1 MSTKIKVEKGQNL
14 MDISVQETGRLENI
28 FLIAQAN
35 NRSITDDL
43 EAGMML
49 DIPEGLL
56 ENKKVKN
63 YYIKKK
69 IKPGTNG

>member
-1 MSTKIKVEKGQNL
+1 MSKKIIVEKGQNL

-43 EAGMML
+43 EAGMTL

>member
-43 EAGMML
+43 EAGMTL